1 LSASP
6 FNLRSDKL
14 APDWVQLSRNALFVN
29 TQKILIALAGLVA
42 GCAIGFFFATSVDRK
57 ELETLRAE
65 VARARS
71 ASGALPQPGQPGESR
86 GANGNAPA
94 AAAAS
99 MPSEDEMRELIAKA
113 DASQNDVEY
122 QRKVGQGIYMYT
134 LSTGKPTLMPEAVR
148 LLKRAHEAEPKN
160 YETTVLVGN
169 SLFALAQAADA
180 SKYTEARVY
189 YNRALA
195 TKPQDT
201 NVQTLLGMTY
211 FFGQP
216 SDPKRA
222 IKEYRESL
230 AAEPRHEMALQ
241 SLASAL
247 IATGAI
253 EEAQGRIEE
262 LQAVNAANPALSNLR
277 GQLAQAKNAAK
288 EKE

>member
-1 LSASP
+1 MRRLSLCVLI
-6 FNLRSDKL
+6 N
-14 APDWVQLSRNALFVN
+14 SRLDSKQISLNALFVN

-57 ELETLRAE
+57 ELENLRAE

-71 ASGALPQPGQPGESR
+71 AAGAQTQPQGESR
-86 GANGNAPA
+86 GANGNATD
-94 AAAAS
+94 AAAS
-99 MPSEDEMRELIAKA
+99 MPTDDEMRELIVKA
-113 DASQNDVEY
+113 DASQNDAEY
-122 QRKVGQGIYMYT
+122 QRKVGQGIYMYA

-148 LLKRAHEAEPKN
+148 LLKRAHEADPKN

-189 YNRALA
+189 YNKALG
-195 TKPQDT
+195 TKPEDT

-222 IKEYRESL
+222 IKEYRQSL
-230 AAEPRHEMALQ
+230 AAAPRHEMALQ
-241 SLASAL
+241 SLATAL

-253 EEAQGRIEE
+253 EEAQQRIGE
-262 LQAVNAANPALSNLR
+262 LQTVNAANPALSNLR